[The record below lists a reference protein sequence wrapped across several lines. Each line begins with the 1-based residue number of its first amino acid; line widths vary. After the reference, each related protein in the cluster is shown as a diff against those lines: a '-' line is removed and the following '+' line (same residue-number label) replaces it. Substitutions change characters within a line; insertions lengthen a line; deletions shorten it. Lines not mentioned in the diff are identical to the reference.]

1 METALGPKLLQKS
14 VQDALLGPLLDHIY
28 KPKVN
33 GPMNVHV
40 HATLEDDA
48 PLDATAPAQ
57 SYEREDGM
65 PVDIYIVVTQRA
77 EPAGGDA
84 VGAEGGGR
92 FVSPGVAGA
101 VFNLTTETAD
111 GFSHKGLPSAD
122 SIMSTKLTAKWLRKP
137 LRDALVAPFLD
148 GLNSARPKGCP
159 KLGLGNVRGVFG
171 RVGAGTG
178 GEPIELE
185 VLAASL
191 VTDGTEPIDLMIL
204 MGEASSNGP
213 GRIPVMMGDSGG
225 SSPYTPGE
233 GDDTAS
239 NASGEDSVTRR
250 AAADGS
256 YPRLKWLRAY
266 GGEKLGKGASATF
279 HLHAGD
285 VSIKAVLPKGAL
297 AKPLEDVL
305 LAPFLERLQGKG
317 KGFSVIDSAKLQ
329 SARIE
334 VDGQS
339 VDLSRPAASF
349 VQSPNE
355 PVVIVYRMDGDA
367 TEGSEADAVP
377 SYGSNYGEEP
387 LAAVGL
393 GDVALEG
400 PLFTES
406 EPESPFSP
414 SLGSEGSTAQFS
426 TTNNNRALAR
436 ARAARLSRQGSSSSS
451 GTPTRQASGSSP
463 GSSGP
468 SGPSGETENGLI
480 DFGTPMPESEV
491 P

>member
-1 METALGPKLLQKS
+1 M
-14 VQDALLGPLLDHIY
+14 
-28 KPKVN
+28 
-33 GPMNVHV
+33 
-40 HATLEDDA
+40 
-48 PLDATAPAQ
+48 
-57 SYEREDGM
+57 
-65 PVDIYIVVTQRA
+65 
-77 EPAGGDA
+77 
-84 VGAEGGGR
+84 
-92 FVSPGVAGA
+92 
-101 VFNLTTETAD
+101 
-111 GFSHKGLPSAD
+111 
-122 SIMSTKLTAKWLRKP
+122 
-137 LRDALVAPFLD
+137 
-148 GLNSARPKGCP
+148 
-159 KLGLGNVRGVFG
+159 
-171 RVGAGTG
+171 
-178 GEPIELE
+178 
-185 VLAASL
+185 
-191 VTDGTEPIDLMIL
+191 
-204 MGEASSNGP
+204 
-213 GRIPVMMGDSGG
+213 
-225 SSPYTPGE
+225 
-233 GDDTAS
+233 
-239 NASGEDSVTRR
+239 
-250 AAADGS
+250 
-256 YPRLKWLRAY
+256 
-266 GGEKLGKGASATF
+266 
-279 HLHAGD
+279 
-285 VSIKAVLPKGAL
+285 
-297 AKPLEDVL
+297 L